1 MREPDYGSDLVS
13 AAGKLTRGQLL
24 DIVLD
29 VEDRLKDLIRAVFA
43 RERSDW
49 ERLIPEEIRK
59 TLVST
64 GPPDGSAWAGSE
76 DPLRAATLK
85 HAIDIVLAR
94 WKFFSPILGDK
105 TTMAA
110 HLEELRQWRNKLA
123 HGLQPS
129 KQEAVEIVL
138 TASKVARRIPP
149 PVLPVT
155 AEPEGARSDHRYALA
170 GCRILWAD
178 DVPEWTRR
186 ERRLF
191 EELGAEVVPV
201 LSNSEAIQEAMRAPF
216 DVVVS
221 DIDRG
226 PGESGALLGA
236 RLEAA
241 GIHIPIVF
249 FIARLEPDLPLPTGA
264 VGITNDPADLIR
276 LVIDVLRP
284 R

>member
-94 WKFFSPILGDK
+94 WMSP
-105 TTMAA
+105 A
-110 HLEELRQWRNKLA
+110 RN
-123 HGLQPS
+123 
-129 KQEAVEIVL
+129 
-138 TASKVARRIPP
+138 
-149 PVLPVT
+149 
-155 AEPEGARSDHRYALA
+155 
-170 GCRILWAD
+170 
-178 DVPEWTRR
+178 
-186 ERRLF
+186 
-191 EELGAEVVPV
+191 
-201 LSNSEAIQEAMRAPF
+201 
-216 DVVVS
+216 
-221 DIDRG
+221 
-226 PGESGALLGA
+226 
-236 RLEAA
+236 
-241 GIHIPIVF
+241 
-249 FIARLEPDLPLPTGA
+249 
-264 VGITNDPADLIR
+264 
-276 LVIDVLRP
+276 
-284 R
+284 